1 MHIFISYA
9 KADARNIAKQIFT
22 RLNSMDDVSA
32 WMDTSLVPAESWAQ
46 QIQQELDRSD
56 LVIVIITPDVNRPK
70 GETQSSSFV
79 LKEINYA
86 QARHKP
92 VLPVMGN
99 FTHLPVQIADL
110 EYIDFSRS
118 IEEGMNRLA
127 DYVLDITGG
136 KAPPKLEPW
145 QEKTID
151 SSTRRIPSSQYTP
164 SNADASVP
172 LDWTP
177 PRPIAV
183 QPHKEKQ
190 PNPWL
195 GLVTGVM
202 GGCVVGGILLAAVVW
217 AVFNFVVDDS
227 VLSDAD
233 ATATSEAEM
242 TASVTTT
249 ATVTRTS
256 TRIPTSTTI
265 TLPTATR
272 RPFVPSSTPVFIP
285 SNTFVPPP
293 TSTFVPP
300 TPTFVIPT
308 NTIVFPTPT
317 PFIPTSTWVPT
328 PTPAP

>member
-9 KADARNIAKQIFT
+9 KADARDIAKQIFT

-110 EYIDFSRS
+110 EYIDLSQN
-118 IEEGMNRLA
+118 IQQGMNRLV

-145 QEKTID
+145 QEDTID
-151 SSTRRIPSSQYTP
+151 SSTRRLASQGYTP
-164 SNADASVP
+164 M
-172 LDWTP
+172 P
-177 PRPIAV
+177 PQPIAV

-202 GGCVVGGILLAAVVW
+202 GGCVVGGILLAAVVR

-242 TASVTTT
+242 TASATMTLT
-249 ATVTRTS
+249 ATRTS
-256 TRIPTSTTI
+256 TRTPTTTTV

-272 RPFVPSSTPVFIP
+272 RPVVPSSTPVFIP

-293 TSTFVPP
+293 TATFVPP
-300 TPTFVIPT
+300 TPTFVIPTQVPT

-328 PTPAP
+328 PTAAP